1 MRKILLV
8 EDELILRET
17 YQMILSSQ
25 PYRCDVADNGRV
37 ALEKCETQD
46 YDLIL
51 LDLMMPT
58 MNGVEFLEN
67 FKKLEEMKTKII
79 ILSNLSS
86 GKELERT
93 RELGVMRSLLKSD
106 LSPSQLIATIRYELD
121 AAR

>member
-8 EDELILRET
+8 EDEPILRET
-17 YQMILSSQ
+17 YQIILSTQ
-25 PYRCDVADNGRV
+25 PYRCDVADHGKV

>member
-8 EDELILRET
+8 EDEPILRET
-17 YQMILSSQ
+17 YQIILSTQ
-25 PYRCDVADNGRV
+25 PYRCDVADNGKV

-58 MNGVEFLEN
+58 MNCVEFLEN
-67 FKKLEEMKTKII
+67 FKKLAEMKTKII

>member
-8 EDELILRET
+8 EDEPILRET
-17 YQMILSSQ
+17 YQIILSTQ
-25 PYRCDVADNGRV
+25 PYRCDVADNGKV

-67 FKKLEEMKTKII
+67 FKKLETMKSKII

>member
-8 EDELILRET
+8 EDEPILRET
-17 YQMILSSQ
+17 YQIILSTQ
-25 PYRCDVADNGRV
+25 PYRCDVADNGKV

-106 LSPSQLIATIRYELD
+106 QSPSQLIATIRYELD
-121 AAR
+121 AVR

>member
-8 EDELILRET
+8 EDEPILRET
-17 YQMILSSQ
+17 YQIILSTQ
-25 PYRCDVADNGRV
+25 PYRCDVADNGKV